1 MNNQDLSLF
10 EVDYVFDRGHLTKM
24 FKYPCSKLLR
34 AQKVLAYIYVPVGFI
49 FGFTVLLLCLRFR
62 FSSNYALYMG
72 LSIICIMAA
81 ILELFT
87 FPEIKTLMTFGKTT
101 GGKASMRCHYIF
113 DNEKMFLWDETG
125 ETSSFTYDLVT
136 SFGEDAEAFSMMIK
150 NKYVLRVPKYAFTKG
165 DPSRFSALILSRMSK
180 ERKVSVSAV
189 VNVIATSI
197 MIFISVTILLLA
209 LLYMLMYAVKVI

>member
-34 AQKVLAYIYVPVGFI
+34 AQNVLRYIYVPLGFI
-49 FGFTVLLLCLRFR
+49 CGFVVLLLCFRFR
-62 FSSNYALYMG
+62 FSSNYAVYMV
-72 LSIICIMAA
+72 LALTCILIA
-81 ILELFT
+81 ILEF
-87 FPEIKTLMTFGKTT
+87 FSIPEIKTLITFSKTT
-101 GGKASMRCHYIF
+101 GGKKSMRCHYIF
-113 DNEKMFLWDETG
+113 DNEKLFLWSDTG
-125 ETSSFTYDLVT
+125 ETSSFKYNLVT
-136 SFGEDAEAFSMMIK
+136 SFGEDAEAFSMMLSSR
-150 NKYVLRVPKYAFTKG
+150 YVLRVPKYAFTKG
-165 DPSRFSALILSRMSK
+165 DPSQFSSFILSHMSK
-180 ERKVSVSAV
+180 ERKVSANAV